1 MLFVIV
7 KTIASVAKSELG
19 SKKTVPNEGLRNPMN
34 FRNHNV
40 NLEKSYISQQKGRF
54 NL

>member
-7 KTIASVAKSELG
+7 KTIASVAKSQLG
-19 SKKTVPNEGLRNPMN
+19 SKKLFQMKVRNPMN
-34 FRNHNV
+34 FRNQNV
-40 NLEKSYISQQKGRF
+40 NLEKSYIRQQKGRF